1 MIDKVYEILNI
12 IDSSDLVL
20 RYKKLKEDITNDISI
35 KNDLDDLKKLS
46 NEYSQ
51 EYIEIKKKLIT
62 NPKIKEYKQLE
73 NKLYFLTLD
82 INKKLKIIND
92 KKSCSL

>member
-73 NKLYFLTLD
+73 NELYFLTLD
-82 INKKLKIIND
+82 INKKLKVIND